1 MLKKEIYFIDMDG
14 TVADFFSDKACL
26 SKMMTKGYFRKL
38 PKFAFADKVNELATI
53 KDVYI
58 LSACVGTNFCKEEK
72 INWVHEHIPNIPD
85 NKIILCEI
93 GTNKAEL
100 VKEIFGLKKL
110 TKRHLL
116 VDDYTKNLVEWE
128 LAGGQGIKKLN
139 GMNNTS
145 KQWKGVVW
153 K

>member
-14 TVADFFSDKACL
+14 TVADFFGDKACL
-26 SKMMTKGYFRKL
+26 AKMMQKGYFRNL
-38 PKFAFADKVNELATI
+38 PKYAFADKINELATI

-58 LSACVGTNFCKEEK
+58 LSACVDTHFCENEK
-72 INWVHEHIPNIPD
+72 IEWIHEHMPNIAD
-85 NKIILCEI
+85 NKIILCKV

-128 LAGGQGIKKLN
+128 NAGGTGIKKLN
-139 GMNNTS
+139 GINHKS
-145 KQWKGVVW
+145 KQWTGVTW